1 MIIISAHIA
10 GMAKT
15 LLQETLILIA
25 DSGLSSPQ
33 IEAGT
38 GLKTRWLNRL
48 IAGDYADPGVN
59 KIEKLNAWLRRQSG
73 KAA

>member
-1 MIIISAHIA
+1 
-10 GMAKT
+10 MAKT

-25 DSGLSSPQ
+25 ESGLSTAQ

-38 GLKTRWLNRL
+38 GLKTRWLNTV
-48 IAGDYADPGVN
+48 ISGATADPGVN